1 MVLFILFHA
10 SFRAVLDFLTT
21 AGEIKNAEMIAAFT
35 SAFVVFGK
43 DESLILGFGL
53 DNKITIL
60 SFENF

>member
-1 MVLFILFHA
+1 MVLFVLFHA

-21 AGEIKNAEMIAAFT
+21 AGEIKNTKMVTTFA
-35 SAFVVFGK
+35 SAFVIFGK
-43 DESLILGFGL
+43 NESFILGFGL